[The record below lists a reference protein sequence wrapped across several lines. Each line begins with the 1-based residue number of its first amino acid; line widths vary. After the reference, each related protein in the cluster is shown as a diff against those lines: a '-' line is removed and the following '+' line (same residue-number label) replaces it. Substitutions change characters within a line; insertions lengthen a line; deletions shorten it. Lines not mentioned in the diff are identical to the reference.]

1 MDADKLSRWAKE
13 IHDNAIA
20 HGWHE
25 EKHSPEHYLGLI
37 MTEVAEAIEADRK
50 GRCVRMPIM
59 DGYSQEQLNDDA
71 GFKFFYEEEVK
82 GNVPEEFADIVIRLL
97 DMSAELCG
105 IEWANCDELLRTFDG
120 VYFQRDASFVENA
133 WIFVRHQLGAA
144 PYDVLK
150 SIQFIYLWAE
160 HLGIDLDQHIE
171 WKMRYNKLRPYK
183 HGGKKY

>member
-1 MDADKLSRWAKE
+1 MDVDKLSRWAKE
-13 IHDNAIA
+13 IHDNATA

-37 MTEVAEAIEADRK
+37 MTEVAEAVEADRK
-50 GRCVRMPIM
+50 CRCVRMPIM

-97 DMSAELCG
+97 DMAYEIHG
-105 IEWANCDELLRTFDG
+105 EN
-120 VYFQRDASFVENA
+120 VEYIPDRFIGTHFHKNSPFIVNA
-133 WIFVRHQLGAA
+133 WNFVR
-144 PYDVLK
+144 YVLDYGCIEIND
-150 SIQFIYLWAE
+150 SIRFIYDWAE

-171 WKMRYNKLRPYK
+171 WKMRYNAHRDYK